1 MTREAKQRITGD
13 VIVLIAGALM
23 TLGLAYMGAL

>member
-23 TLGLAYMGAL
+23 TLGLVYMGAL